1 MRRVAQA
8 HSVCTPGVEVM
19 SMLDAT
25 RIGSH
30 VAILLTDLVTKLV
43 DVDQIKNVSHRS
55 LPLCARRPPP
65 IPVTRR

>member
-1 MRRVAQA
+1 
-8 HSVCTPGVEVM
+8 VEVM
-19 SMLDAT
+19 SMLDTT